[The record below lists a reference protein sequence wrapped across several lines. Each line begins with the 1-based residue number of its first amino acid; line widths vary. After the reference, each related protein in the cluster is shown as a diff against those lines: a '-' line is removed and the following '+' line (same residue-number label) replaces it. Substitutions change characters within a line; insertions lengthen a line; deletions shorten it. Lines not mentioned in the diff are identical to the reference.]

1 MPAIFSL
8 LREYEHRLN
17 SDLLRAAGGD
27 RFPPR
32 QLHSV
37 PR

>member
-1 MPAIFSL
+1 L
-8 LREYEHRLN
+8 LREYEQRLN
-17 SDLLRAAGGD
+17 HDMLRAAGGD

-37 PR
+37 PRS